1 MRRMS
6 CPFEDKSERQRS
18 EELYNYTH
26 THTYTNRCVCAHAH
40 VLTHTH
46 ANTNTLTDLLPRAH
60 SAPRRGGKRPRLI
73 GYWRLILPRVAEQGM
88 LGCFDTNAVIRE
100 GMR

>member
-60 SAPRRGGKRPRLI
+60 SAPR
-73 GYWRLILPRVAEQGM
+73 VAEQGM
-88 LGCFDTNAVIRE
+88 LGCLDTNAVIRE